1 MVSKRAEVRT
11 NNRTAKGVGRILC
24 FQECNLLHAMST
36 LPRWVCWKTGESL
49 KERINSHRKSFY
61 ATLRQVE
68 DVEKIE
74 TDDTNIL
81 GVHLIKKHQITAR
94 DGFDKCKDFNK
105 SYKVSILAND
115 VTPSNIR
122 IIEQSFIDRLNTLA
136 PFGLNQINSLPGF

>member
-1 MVSKRAEVRT
+1 MKT
-11 NNRTAKGVGRILC
+11 NHRTAKGVGRSCVSKNVIYCMQCQLC
-24 FQECNLLHAMST
+24 QDGY
-36 LPRWVCWKTGESL
+36 VGKTVESL
-49 KERINSHRKSFY
+49 KECLNSHRKSFY
-61 ATLRQVE
+61 ATLRHVE

-94 DGFDKCKDFNK
+94 DAFDKCKDFNK
-105 SYKVSILAND
+105 SYKVSILADD

-122 IIEQSFIDRLNTLA
+122 IIEQSFIGRLNTFA